1 MRRKKR
7 YRCEFFERIQSR
19 FGEVKAVLTHLSLYV
34 GLIVYTLLGA
44 MIFQF
49 LEHPVEKEKLT
60 TLQDLVISERQNFL
74 SLVYNLTAAM
84 GGAPPH
90 MIVPSILFSK
100 DLIGHKY
107 INREKADL
115 ILDNALLEY
124 ERAVSVAADEGVDI
138 ETKTIVYQWTYVQAV
153 FFASTIIT
161 TIGYGNIAPVT
172 TKGRVFCILFAI
184 VGIPF
189 TLSVIA
195 DVGQLLATL
204 LSVVWARIKPSIQPA
219 IDYFRKIRDKYF
231 KRRTRKKK
239 SFRRG
244 STLSKVLSDRLDTSS
259 SGEEDENEEE
269 EEDEEGVMT
278 PDEGDLDSLGNLG
291 ITANIVMA
299 VMALAVLTIF
309 LSFGS
314 YIFTLYEK
322 WTFFEAFYYCFI
334 TITTIGFGD
343 MVPDISGGK
352 TSYMIV
358 SMIYILVGLAFT
370 STIIELVRRQYAE
383 SWRKMQELRA
393 QIQAQLKLAET
404 LRRLGQEGKDIEGMD
419 VDLDELRSQLM
430 RFKRLGKLA
439 GFDINDL
446 EWMDADRRRIKAI
459 TILFYETSV

>member
-278 PDEGDLDSLGNLG
+278 PDEGDLDSLGNL
-291 ITANIVMA
+291 
-299 VMALAVLTIF
+299 VLEVIF
-309 LSFGS
+309 LPSMRSGRFLRL
-314 YIFTLYEK
+314 FTIVSLQLQPLV
-322 WTFFEAFYYCFI
+322 
-334 TITTIGFGD
+334 FGD